1 MVTQGEQALRVLALA
16 CGLPLT
22 PRHLALAA
30 DLSPVQVERAV
41 ARLREERGTFRA
53 GRGSL
58 IAEGLTF
65 STRLRNGEMVGDLDN
80 FGLILVVVRE
90 QGERP

>member
-1 MVTQGEQALRVLALA
+1 MTSGERALRVLALA

-30 DLSPVQVERAV
+30 DLSPAQVERAV
-41 ARLREERGTFRA
+41 ARLREEQGYYRMA
-53 GRGSL
+53 PGSL

-65 STRLRNGEMVGDLDN
+65 STRLRNGEMVEGLDN

-90 QGERP
+90 QGER